1 MGSYIGIEIF
11 KKSEL
16 GKVYELIVVSVKCFY
31 INLATA
37 KILAPA
43 EEVTKGSL
51 ISVAICFMN
60 KLNRLNIFS
69 LSENVLQ

>member
-1 MGSYIGIEIF
+1 MIHCTHFALILQHIHSMGSYIGIETL

-16 GKVYELIVVSVKCFY
+16 GKVYELIVVSVDCFY

-43 EEVTKGSL
+43 EEVTKGSF
-51 ISVAICFMN
+51 ISVAIFF
-60 KLNRLNIFS
+60 K
-69 LSENVLQ
+69 